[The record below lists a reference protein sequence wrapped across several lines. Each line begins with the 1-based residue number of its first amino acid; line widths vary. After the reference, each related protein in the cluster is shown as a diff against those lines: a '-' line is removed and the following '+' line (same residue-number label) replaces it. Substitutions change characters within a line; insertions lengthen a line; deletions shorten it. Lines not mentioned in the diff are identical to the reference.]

1 MNTTSQNTLGIDVVD
16 LPEEQDSPFL
26 ETPKGIT
33 VTGVLADSTDEE
45 AYSYNF
51 PEVTASQRVFLLE
64 GLENTGRFDAGIG
77 MVPSGPNQYTRFI
90 EIHQI
95 EVHPE

>member
-1 MNTTSQNTLGIDVVD
+1 MSITSQNTLGIDVVD
-16 LPEEQDSPFL
+16 LPEEQDSLFL

-33 VTGVLADSTDEE
+33 VTGVLAESTDTQ

-51 PEVTASQRVFLLE
+51 PEVTASQRAFLLE
-64 GLENTGRFDAGIG
+64 GLEKTGRFDAGFG
-77 MVPSGPNQYTRFI
+77 LVPSGPNQYTRFI